1 MRVVPEP
8 DRTRRT
14 QRAAAR
20 SVPAPTARRF
30 LPRSAHPLPGDVL
43 LLVEVAETT
52 LAYDRDIKL
61 PLYARAGIP
70 EVWIVDLATPMLQ
83 IHRAPS
89 GDRYADRLDLPEPGT
104 VTLAALL
111 EVSIDLTGLFA

>member
-1 MRVVPEP
+1 M
-8 DRTRRT
+8 
-14 QRAAAR
+14 
-20 SVPAPTARRF
+20 PAPTARRF

-104 VTLAALL
+104 VTLAALP